1 MYEEKTDDN
10 VKKSD
15 VHYLPKGPVCVG
27 SPPPWFPERSLSPLG
42 ETVILVV
49 SFDRVPSTT
58 LFPQS
63 SDYQVIGTL
72 EMHLGK
78 NLPEGNFFR
87 MTASSAT
94 LCPVVMVPFL

>member
-15 VHYLPKGPVCVG
+15 VHYLPKGPVCIG

-49 SFDRVPSTT
+49 SFDRVPSTNA
-58 LFPQS
+58 FPLS
-63 SDYQVIGTL
+63 SDHVILTL
-72 EMHLGK
+72 EMHLCK
-78 NLPEGNFFR
+78 NLPEGNIFR
-87 MTASSAT
+87 MTARSAT